1 MMEISVLPQGART
14 FKPFQK
20 GCGMFGRD
28 DAGAILRAQHAS
40 QAIVEFDLEG
50 TILDVNDNFLDVVGY
65 AADEVKGSK
74 HSIFVEPVYAASDAY
89 RAFWAALKRGEFQS
103 GEFRRIGKGGR
114 DVWIQASYSPVKDR
128 RGVAY
133 KVIKVAAD
141 ITARKLLSLS
151 HGGQIE
157 ALNRSQAVISFDPG
171 GKILD
176 ANPNF
181 LNALGYTL
189 EAIRG
194 RHHSMFVSADE
205 RDGRAYAAFWE
216 ALRKGEHQ
224 SAEFLRIGKGGREVW
239 IQATY
244 NPVFDGAGGVFQVVK
259 FATDITP
266 GVNARRRREEMQVA
280 IITGLN
286 AIGDSIAGVNM
297 QTSDVA
303 NAVTQVS
310 TDIQTVAAG
319 AEEMSVAVSEISHQV
334 DQASAICAQAVDEAQ
349 RTSDIVTGLSEQAR
363 AIDDVVTLIHGI
375 AGQTNLLALNATIE
389 AARAGESGKGFAVV
403 AHEVKTLAEQTA
415 KATEQI
421 RKQIGA
427 TQAATAGAVTAIDVI
442 RSTIRTLN
450 QVSASI
456 AASVEEQTAVTRDMS
471 ATMHAASQGVSQV
484 AQSMGLISRSTSE
497 VDEAARNV
505 RAAAAQAA

>member
-1 MMEISVLPQGART
+1 
-14 FKPFQK
+14 
-20 GCGMFGRD
+20 MFGRD

-40 QAIVEFDLEG
+40 QAIIEFDLQG
-50 TILDVNDNFLDVVGY
+50 AILSANANFLTLFGY
-65 AADEVKGSK
+65 AAEELKGAKHALFVDPADVKG
-74 HSIFVEPVYAASDAY
+74 EAY
-89 RAFWAALKRGEFQS
+89 KGFWAALARGEFQS

-114 DVWIQASYSPVKDR
+114 EVWIQGSYSPVKDR
-128 RGVAY
+128 RGVPY
-133 KVIKVAAD
+133 KVIKVASD

-151 HGGQIE
+151 YAGQRE
-157 ALNRSQAVISFDPG
+157 ALNRSQAVISFEPNG
-171 GKILD
+171 RILH
-176 ANPNF
+176 ANANF

-189 EAIRG
+189 EEIKD

-205 RDGRAYAAFWE
+205 REGRAYEAFWE
-216 ALRKGEHQ
+216 ALRRGEYQ

-244 NPVFDGAGGVFQVVK
+244 NPVFDGAGGVFEIVK

-266 GVNARRRREEMQVA
+266 QVTARRRREAMQAV
-280 IITGLN
+280 ITSGLN
-286 AIGDSIAGVNM
+286 TIGDSIAGVNV
-297 QTSDVA
+297 QTADVA

-310 TDIQTVAAG
+310 TDIQAVAAG
-319 AEEMSVAVSEISHQV
+319 AEEMSAAVSEISQQV
-334 DQASAICAQAVDEAQ
+334 HQASAICTQAVDEAQ

-421 RKQIGA
+421 RKQISA

-471 ATMHAASQGVSQV
+471 ATMHTASEGVAQV
-484 AQSMGLISRSTSE
+484 AQSMGLISRSTSD

-505 RAAAAQAA
+505 RAAAAEAA

>member
-1 MMEISVLPQGART
+1 
-14 FKPFQK
+14 
-20 GCGMFGRD
+20 MFGRD
-28 DAGAILRAQHAS
+28 DAGAVLRALHAS
-40 QAIVEFDLEG
+40 QAIIEFDLEG
-50 TILDVNDNFLDVVGY
+50 AILEVNDNFLAVVGY
-65 AADEVKGSK
+65 SADEVKGAR
-74 HSIFVEPVYAASDAY
+74 HSLFVDPAYVASDAY
-89 RAFWAALKRGEFQS
+89 RAFWAALKRGEAQG

-114 DVWIQASYSPVKDR
+114 EAWIEASYNPVKDR
-128 RGVAY
+128 KGVPY

-141 ITARKLLSLS
+141 ITTRKLLALS
-151 HGGQIE
+151 HAAQIE
-157 ALNRSQAVISFDPG
+157 ALNRSQAVISFDPS
-171 GKILD
+171 GKIID
-176 ANPNF
+176 ANGNF

-189 EAIRG
+189 DEIKG
-194 RHHSMFVSADE
+194 RHHSMFVSPDE

-216 ALRKGEHQ
+216 ALRMGEYQ
-224 SAEFLRIGKGGREVW
+224 SAEFRRIGKNGGEIW

-244 NPVFDGAGGVFQVVK
+244 NPVFDGSGRVFQVVK
-259 FATDITP
+259 FSTDITP
-266 GVNARRRREEMQVA
+266 QVNARRRREEMQTEIV
-280 IITGLN
+280 TGLN
-286 AIGDSIAGVNM
+286 TIGDSITGVNM

-310 TDIQTVAAG
+310 TDLQTVAAG
-319 AEEMSVAVSEISHQV
+319 AEEMSVAVAEISQQV
-334 DQASAICAQAVDEAQ
+334 HHASAICNQAVDEAQ
-349 RTSDIVTGLSEQAR
+349 RTSDIVTGLSEQSR

-389 AARAGESGKGFAVV
+389 AARAGEAGKGFAVV

-427 TQAATAGAVTAIDVI
+427 TQSATAGAVTAIDAI
-442 RSTIRTLN
+442 QNTIRTLN

-471 ATMHAASQGVSQV
+471 ATMYAASQGVAQV
-484 AQSMGLISRSTSE
+484 AQSMDLISRSTGE

-505 RAAAAQAA
+505 RAAAANAA